1 MTAKTVISHGSKE
14 ESEYIRRRL
23 IEFNARQVSE
33 HLSSRYEEI
42 HLTVKDDNGR
52 VIGGMLA
59 VLCWNWIEV
68 DILWIDDAFRGQGYG
83 TRLLAHIENMAREKD
98 CTFIKL
104 NTFSFQAPEFYLKN
118 GYQEMAVIEDAPT
131 GSKHYYFTKS
141 VV

>member
-1 MTAKTVISHGSKE
+1 MTAKTVISHGNKE

-23 IEFNARQVSE
+23 IEFNARQVPE

-42 HLTVKDDNGR
+42 HLIVKNDVGK

-68 DILWIDDAFRGQGYG
+68 DILWIDDTYRGQGYG
-83 TRLLAHIENMAREKD
+83 TRLLAHIENIAREKD

-131 GSKHYYFTKS
+131 GSNHYYFMKAI
-141 VV
+141 V